1 MNVVHARG
9 GGFRSFPAAH
19 PLLARRHKGAS
30 FLCATYFV
38 MRKPGVILAKKNG
51 KGRGGG
57 DAVVAGG
64 RGFGTNNNVEAKT
77 TTNNSSSTHKT
88 VASKTLSRSEIF
100 RDVMAMEETEGT
112 RTAARITDVLMRLF
126 PERFPTKTAAK
137 KAIRRGEV
145 RVNEEKADVGFEVK
159 REKEDGEG
167 GEGTAA
173 ASNADEDIFTI
184 EIRARMN
191 ASADVASRVRLSL
204 DDVPREIR
212 EGDNATTV
220 AYEDEE
226 CVVVR
231 KSFGIPT
238 LKTRKSFGIPTL
250 KTKTSGNFVSGKSSN
265 NNNDNSN
272 DDVDDRNSELAGWNL
287 DRVLP
292 YIVRPAENV
301 EGALHRPRPVHRL
314 DSLTGG
320 LVVCAKTRR
329 ALKTLSEAFRDRTAR
344 KRYRAVLV
352 EYANVKG
359 GVGKRKINEKRGTIT
374 SNDMGPKSDQYAETE
389 FTICDEKSGADD
401 DKNGIT
407 RVLVDFHPKTGRTHQ
422 LRKHAEKQLNMPILG
437 DDRYGG
443 KTHCDNAK
451 KYRPKLHL
459 FAAEVT
465 LPPEAV
471 PWRNDA
477 REEGGG
483 GGEPLNVRVSEPAF
497 FRKSMD
503 ASDVWSASTFAA
515 AASADE

>member
-9 GGFRSFPAAH
+9 GVRSYSAAQ
-19 PLLARRHKGAS
+19 PLLARRNKGA
-30 FLCATYFV
+30 FFVTFFV
-38 MRKPGVILAKKNG
+38 MRKPGVITKKNG
-51 KGRGGG
+51 GGRGGGGGGG
-57 DAVVAGG
+57 DAVVVVAG
-64 RGFGTNNNVEAKT
+64 RDFGTTDDAKT
-77 TTNNSSSTHKT
+77 TNSSPYKT
-88 VASKTLSRSEIF
+88 VASKTLSRSEMF
-100 RDVMAMEETEGT
+100 RELMSMEETEET
-112 RTAARITDVLMRLF
+112 RTVVRITDVLMRFF

-145 RVNEEKADVGFEVK
+145 RVNEEKADVGFELK
-159 REKEDGEG
+159 REKEDGER
-167 GEGTAA
+167 GEGTAT
-173 ASNADEDIFTI
+173 ASNSDDDIFTI

-191 ASADVASRVRLSL
+191 ASADVTSRMRLSL
-204 DDVPREIR
+204 DDVPKEIR

-238 LKTRKSFGIPTL
+238 LKT
-250 KTKTSGNFVSGKSSN
+250 KTSRNVASSKSSNNNNNNN

-471 PWRNDA
+471 PWRNDV

-515 AASADE
+515 AASSDE

>member
-1 MNVVHARG
+1 MNVVFHARG
-9 GGFRSFPAAH
+9 GGFLCSHYSATAQK
-19 PLLARRHKGAS
+19 PLLKARRNNKGA
-30 FLCATYFV
+30 FFV
-38 MRKPGVILAKKNG
+38 TFFVHMRKPGGGVINTKKNG
-51 KGRGGG
+51 GGGGG
-57 DAVVAGG
+57 DAVVVAGN
-64 RGFGTNNNVEAKT
+64 RGFGTNEDKAKT
-77 TTNNSSSTHKT
+77 TTKSSSPYKT
-88 VASKTLSRSEIF
+88 VASKTLSRSEMF
-100 RDVMAMEETEGT
+100 RELMSTEETEET
-112 RTAARITDVLMRLF
+112 RTVARITDVLMRLF

-145 RVNEEKADVGFEVK
+145 RVNEEKADVGFELK

-167 GEGTAA
+167 GEGTAT
-173 ASNADEDIFTI
+173 ASNPDDDIFTI

-238 LKTRKSFGIPTL
+238 LKT
-250 KTKTSGNFVSGKSSN
+250 KTNGNVASSKRSN

-483 GGEPLNVRVSEPAF
+483 GEPLNVRVSEPAF

>member
-1 MNVVHARG
+1 MNVVHHARG
-9 GGFRSFPAAH
+9 GGFLCSHSAAQK
-19 PLLARRHKGAS
+19 PLLKARRNNKGA
-30 FLCATYFV
+30 FFV
-38 MRKPGVILAKKNG
+38 TFFVHMRKPGGGVINTKKNG
-51 KGRGGG
+51 GGRVV
-57 DAVVAGG
+57 VVAGD
-64 RGFGTNNNVEAKT
+64 RGFGTNEDKAKT
-77 TTNNSSSTHKT
+77 TTKSSPYKT
-88 VASKTLSRSEIF
+88 VASKTLSRSEMF
-100 RDVMAMEETEGT
+100 RELMSMEETEA
-112 RTAARITDVLMRLF
+112 RTVARITDVLMRLF

-145 RVNEEKADVGFEVK
+145 RVNEEKADVGFELK

-167 GEGTAA
+167 GEGTAT
-173 ASNADEDIFTI
+173 ASNPDDDIFTI

-191 ASADVASRVRLSL
+191 ASADVASRTRLSL
-204 DDVPREIR
+204 VDVPKEIR

-238 LKTRKSFGIPTL
+238 LKT
-250 KTKTSGNFVSGKSSN
+250 KTSGNVASSKRSN

-329 ALKTLSEAFRDRTAR
+329 ALKTLSEAFRNRTAR

-483 GGEPLNVRVSEPAF
+483 GGGGGGGEPLNVRVSEPAF

>member
-1 MNVVHARG
+1 
-9 GGFRSFPAAH
+9 
-19 PLLARRHKGAS
+19 
-30 FLCATYFV
+30 

-51 KGRGGG
+51 KGRGS

-64 RGFGTNNNVEAKT
+64 SRGFGTNNNVEAKT
-77 TTNNSSSTHKT
+77 TTTNSSSTHKT

-100 RDVMAMEETEGT
+100 RDVMAMEETEET
-112 RTAARITDVLMRLF
+112 RTVARITDVLMRLF

-159 REKEDGEG
+159 REKGDGEG

-173 ASNADEDIFTI
+173 ASNPDEDIFTI

-191 ASADVASRVRLSL
+191 ASADVASRMRLSL
-204 DDVPREIR
+204 DDVPKEIR

-238 LKTRKSFGIPTL
+238 LKT
-250 KTKTSGNFVSGKSSN
+250 KTSGNVASSKSSN

-477 REEGGG
+477 REGR
-483 GGEPLNVRVSEPAF
+483 GEPLNVRVSEPAF

-503 ASDVWSASTFAA
+503 ASDLWSASTFAA
-515 AASADE
+515 TASADE

>member
-1 MNVVHARG
+1 
-9 GGFRSFPAAH
+9 
-19 PLLARRHKGAS
+19 
-30 FLCATYFV
+30 

-51 KGRGGG
+51 KGRGS

-64 RGFGTNNNVEAKT
+64 SRGFGTNNNVEAKT
-77 TTNNSSSTHKT
+77 TTTNSSSTHKT

-100 RDVMAMEETEGT
+100 RDVMAMEETEET
-112 RTAARITDVLMRLF
+112 RTVARITDVLMRLF

-159 REKEDGEG
+159 REKGDGEG

-173 ASNADEDIFTI
+173 ASNPDEDIFTI

-191 ASADVASRVRLSL
+191 ASADVASRMRLSL
-204 DDVPREIR
+204 DDVPKEIR

-238 LKTRKSFGIPTL
+238 LKT
-250 KTKTSGNFVSGKSSN
+250 KTSGNVASSKSSN

-477 REEGGG
+477 REGR
-483 GGEPLNVRVSEPAF
+483 GEPLNVRVSEPAF

-503 ASDVWSASTFAA
+503 ASDVWRASTFAA

>member
-1 MNVVHARG
+1 MNVVGHARG
-9 GGFRSFPAAH
+9 GGGIFRSHYSAAH
-19 PLLARRHKGAS
+19 PLLSARRRKNKVASS

-38 MRKPGVILAKKNG
+38 MRKPGAILAKKNG
-51 KGRGGG
+51 KGRGRGG
-57 DAVVAGG
+57 DAVVVARG

-112 RTAARITDVLMRLF
+112 RTVARITDVLMRLF

-159 REKEDGEG
+159 REKGDGEG

-238 LKTRKSFGIPTL
+238 LKT
-250 KTKTSGNFVSGKSSN
+250 KTSGNVASSKSSN

>member
-1 MNVVHARG
+1 
-9 GGFRSFPAAH
+9 
-19 PLLARRHKGAS
+19 
-30 FLCATYFV
+30 

-51 KGRGGG
+51 KGRGS

-64 RGFGTNNNVEAKT
+64 SRGFGTNNNVEAKT
-77 TTNNSSSTHKT
+77 TTTNSSSTHKT

-100 RDVMAMEETEGT
+100 RDVMAMEETEET
-112 RTAARITDVLMRLF
+112 RTVARITDVLMRLF

-145 RVNEEKADVGFEVK
+145 RVNEEKADVGFELK
-159 REKEDGEG
+159 REKGDGEG

-173 ASNADEDIFTI
+173 ASNPDEDIFTI

-191 ASADVASRVRLSL
+191 ASADVASRMRLSL
-204 DDVPREIR
+204 DDVPKEIR

-238 LKTRKSFGIPTL
+238 LKT
-250 KTKTSGNFVSGKSSN
+250 KTSGNVASSKSSN

-483 GGEPLNVRVSEPAF
+483 GGGEPLNVRVSEPAF

>member
-9 GGFRSFPAAH
+9 GGIFRSHSAAQ
-19 PLLARRHKGAS
+19 PLLASRRRNKGVS
-30 FLCATYFV
+30 FCVHFFV
-38 MRKPGVILAKKNG
+38 MRKPGVLATKKNG
-51 KGRGGG
+51 KGGRGG
-57 DAVVAGG
+57 DAVVADG
-64 RGFGTNNNVEAKT
+64 RGFGTNDDAKT
-77 TTNNSSSTHKT
+77 TTNKCSTHKT

-100 RDVMAMEETEGT
+100 RDVMAMEETKET
-112 RTAARITDVLMRLF
+112 RTVVRITDVLMRLF

-145 RVNEEKADVGFEVK
+145 RVNEEKADVGFELK

-167 GEGTAA
+167 EERTAT
-173 ASNADEDIFTI
+173 ASNPDEDIFTI

-191 ASADVASRVRLSL
+191 ASADVASRMRLSL

-238 LKTRKSFGIPTL
+238 LKT
-250 KTKTSGNFVSGKSSN
+250 KTSGNVASSKSSNN

-287 DRVLP
+287 DRLLP

-477 REEGGG
+477 REGGGG